1 MIHDAGT
8 EVARA
13 TKSQL
18 RSLVRA
24 RIGSMSP
31 ADRSSADRRIC
42 GYLAD
47 LTEELGVVSV
57 LAYLALPDEVKVD
70 GFLSTM
76 VERGCRVLLP
86 RVVGG
91 DRLRYG
97 GWRPT
102 VKLSRDDAGVL
113 APEAAS
119 PGDRPRGAGLLVVP
133 GRAFDTTGG
142 RLGRGRGYYDRL
154 LMAGAG
160 GRLVVGAAYECQVV
174 EHVPREEHD
183 RDVDCLVTE
192 TGCRRLRDGPAGT
205 LA

>member
-102 VKLSRDDAGVL
+102 VKLSRDDAG
-113 APEAAS
+113 
-119 PGDRPRGAGLLVVP
+119 LLVVP